1 MAVLVIVGQDTHFL
15 LFVAP
20 FFIVLVLEMSIS
32 QLFAHLSL
40 LFRASQVVLVERT
53 YLPMQEK

>member
-32 QLFAHLSL
+32 QLLAHLSL
-40 LFRASQVVLVERT
+40 LFGASQVVLVERT

>member
-40 LFRASQVVLVERT
+40 LFGASQVVLVERT
-53 YLPMQEK
+53 YLPM

>member
-40 LFRASQVVLVERT
+40 LFGASQVVLVERT

>member
-40 LFRASQVVLVERT
+40 LFKASQVVLVERT

>member
-20 FFIVLVLEMSIS
+20 FVIVLVLEMSIS

-40 LFRASQVVLVERT
+40 LFGASQVVLVERT

>member
-1 MAVLVIVGQDTHFL
+1 MALLVILGQDTHFL

-20 FFIVLVLEMSIS
+20 FFIVLVPEMIVS

-40 LFRASQVVLVERT
+40 LFRASQVMLVEKT
-53 YLPMQEK
+53 YLPMLEK

>member
-1 MAVLVIVGQDTHFL
+1 VAVLVIVGQDTHFL